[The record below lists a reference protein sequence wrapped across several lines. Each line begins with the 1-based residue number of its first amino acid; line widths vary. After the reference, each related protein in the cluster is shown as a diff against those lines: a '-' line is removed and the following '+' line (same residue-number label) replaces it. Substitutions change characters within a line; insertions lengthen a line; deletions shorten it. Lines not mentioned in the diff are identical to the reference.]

1 MTLESIISCRELF
14 NNLEN
19 KNLVT
24 VDCRFDLTAP
34 DWGGKEYEQLH
45 IPGAVYAHLDRDLS
59 GTKTP
64 QTGRHPFP
72 EPLDFRRA
80 MSRLG
85 ISNDSQVIVYD
96 ATSGSFAAR
105 LWFMLKYYG
114 HSAVAVLDGGFPAW
128 CKAGFPIQ
136 SGVNSNPPGN
146 FTGNPDP
153 GMIISTAEMEN
164 IHTKPDWRV
173 IDARSAERYRGEQEV
188 IDPVAGHI
196 PNAVNRFHGLNVDSN
211 GLFRS
216 TADLK
221 KEFSDMTKG
230 YVPEKIV
237 VYCGSGVT
245 SCHHLVAMSI
255 AGPPLP
261 KLYAGSWSEWIRD
274 PKHPIT

>member
-34 DWGGKEYEQLH
+34 DWGGKKEYEQLH

-173 IDARSAERYRGEQEV
+173 LDARFRPERYRGAQEV
-188 IDPVAGHI
+188 
-196 PNAVNRFHGLNVDSN
+196 
-211 GLFRS
+211 
-216 TADLK
+216 
-221 KEFSDMTKG
+221 
-230 YVPEKIV
+230 
-237 VYCGSGVT
+237 
-245 SCHHLVAMSI
+245 
-255 AGPPLP
+255 
-261 KLYAGSWSEWIRD
+261 
-274 PKHPIT
+274 HPIRSARPHSPNRGSNVFPTAGNVETGQRLVPSPRRFGKKNSLI